1 MAFIPSRI
9 KKHNT
14 DSGKV
19 SLNLTSMMDM
29 FTIILVFLLKTF
41 STDGQLIQPS
51 DHLQLPK
58 STVEKSPEIA
68 LDVAVTLKEILVNDS
83 PVLIETDKDPNKLVA
98 AEYSRIITP
107 LYERL
112 LIFANESKKMEALY
126 GTEFSGKVTIQ
137 GDYKLPFSLLV
148 KIMYTCGQ
156 AEFGNMRLVVYKKN
170 DV

>member
-14 DSGKV
+14 GSGKV

-41 STDGQLIQPS
+41 STEGQLLQPS

-58 STVEKSPEIA
+58 STVGKAPEIA
-68 LDVAVTLKEILVNDS
+68 LDVVVTRKEILVNDS
-83 PVLIETDKDPNKLVA
+83 PVLIENDADPNKLVA
-98 AEYSRIITP
+98 ADYNRIITP
-107 LYERL
+107 LYERMV
-112 LIFANESKKMEALY
+112 IFANESKKMEELY
-126 GTEFSGKVTIQ
+126 GTEFTGKVTIQ

-156 AEFGNMRLVVYKKN
+156 AEFGNMRLVVYRKN
-170 DV
+170 E